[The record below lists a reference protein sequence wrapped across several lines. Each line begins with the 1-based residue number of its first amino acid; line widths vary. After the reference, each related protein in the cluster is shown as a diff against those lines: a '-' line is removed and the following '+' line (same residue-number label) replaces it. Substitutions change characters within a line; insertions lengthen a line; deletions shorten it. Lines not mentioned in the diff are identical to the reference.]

1 MELLPNPRNKK
12 GVHARSSAS
21 SQRAK
26 LGILLVKQICHPIIH
41 KAKPHSR
48 MHANVKRQHQSKK
61 QKDIVARGFIL
72 CKDIILQP
80 TPTCLKIKGWVVVVV
95 VKEII
100 LQQLDGI

>member
-1 MELLPNPRNKK
+1 ML
-12 GVHARSSAS
+12 
-21 SQRAK
+21 
-26 LGILLVKQICHPIIH
+26 
-41 KAKPHSR
+41 
-48 MHANVKRQHQSKK
+48 KRQHQSKK